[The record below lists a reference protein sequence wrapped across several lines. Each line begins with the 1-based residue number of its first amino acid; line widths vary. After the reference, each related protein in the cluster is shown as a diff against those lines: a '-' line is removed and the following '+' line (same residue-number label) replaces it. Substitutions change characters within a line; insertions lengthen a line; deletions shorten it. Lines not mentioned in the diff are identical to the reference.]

1 MKESIL
7 KIRRTG
13 TLFLMATVLI
23 CISCGNSKKATAE
36 TVETTTANS
45 IKAPAFNADS
55 AYAYTAAQ
63 CSFGPRIMNS
73 TAHKQCGDYIV
84 KKFKEFGATVTEQE
98 TLIPPKTTEASE
110 ADPTGKA
117 PYKCRNII
125 ASFDPQNPE
134 RILICAHWDS
144 RPWADNDPDKKNW
157 HKPVMAANDGA
168 SGVAVMLEMA
178 RAISQSKDPKLKVG
192 IDFIC
197 LDAEDAGTPQFS
209 KQKDDES
216 SWCLGSQYWAAN
228 PHVAGYTAR
237 YGILLDMVGG
247 EGATFYQEGYSLQ
260 YAKDIVDKVWSAAAD
275 LGYSSIFMNEG
286 GGYVTDDHGPINQTA
301 GIPCI
306 DIIPY
311 SPNNPRSSFGDTWH
325 TINDT
330 MEHISKSTLKAVGE
344 TIMNVIY
351 NEE

>member
-1 MKESIL
+1 MNKSTS
-7 KIRRTG
+7 RHQHTG
-13 TLFLMATVLI
+13 LLLLFAGLLACV
-23 CISCGNSKKATAE
+23 SCGNSKKAAAETAE
-36 TVETTTANS
+36 AATVTV
-45 IKAPAFNADS
+45 PAFNADS

-63 CSFGPRIMNS
+63 CAFGPRVMNS
-73 TAHKQCGDYIV
+73 EAHKKCGDYIAG
-84 KKFKEFGATVTEQE
+84 KFREFGATVTEQE
-98 TLIPPKTTEASE
+98 TEIPPKTTEPTE
-110 ADPTGKA
+110 NDPTGKK

-125 ASFDPQNPE
+125 ASFDPQKPE

-144 RPWADNDPDKKNW
+144 RPWADNDPEKKNW
-157 HKPVMAANDGA
+157 RKPVMAANDGA

-178 RAISQSKDPKLKVG
+178 RAIHQDKNAKLNVG
-192 IDFIC
+192 VDFIC

-260 YAKDIVDKVWSAAAD
+260 YAKDIVDKVWGTAAN
-275 LGYSSIFMNEG
+275 LGYSSIFVNQG

-330 MEHISKSTLKAVGE
+330 MEHISKNTLKAVGE
-344 TIMNVIY
+344 TVMNVIY

>member
-1 MKESIL
+1 MK
-7 KIRRTG
+7 KIIATCTQG
-13 TLFLMATVLI
+13 SCVFLLSALFI

-36 TVETTTANS
+36 TVDNTDS
-45 IKAPAFNADS
+45 VIKAPEFNTDS

-63 CSFGPRIMNS
+63 CAFGPRVMNS
-73 TAHKQCGDYIV
+73 EAHKQCGDYIV
-84 KKFKEFGATVTEQE
+84 KKFKEFGASVTEQE
-98 TLIPPKTTEASE
+98 TVISPKTTEPTTE
-110 ADPTGKA
+110 DPSGKL

-134 RILICAHWDS
+134 RVLICAHWDS

-178 RAISQSKDPKLKVG
+178 RAISRSKDPKLKVG

-197 LDAEDAGTPQFS
+197 LDAEDAGKPQFS

-260 YAKDIVDKVWSAAAD
+260 YAKDIVDRVWSTAAN
-275 LGYSSIFMNEG
+275 LGYSSIFVNES

-301 GIPCI
+301 NIPCI

-325 TINDT
+325 TVNDT
-330 MEHISKSTLKAVGE
+330 MEHISKNTLKAVGE

-351 NEE
+351 NEQ

>member
-1 MKESIL
+1 MNKSTS
-7 KIRRTG
+7 RHQHTG
-13 TLFLMATVLI
+13 LLLLFAGLLACV
-23 CISCGNSKKATAE
+23 SCGNSKKAAAETAE
-36 TVETTTANS
+36 AATVTV
-45 IKAPAFNADS
+45 PAFNADS

-63 CSFGPRIMNS
+63 CAFGPRVMNS
-73 TAHKQCGDYIV
+73 EAHKKCGDYIAG
-84 KKFKEFGATVTEQE
+84 KFREFGATVTEQE
-98 TLIPPKTTEASE
+98 TEISPKTTEPTE
-110 ADPTGKA
+110 NDPTGKK

-144 RPWADNDPDKKNW
+144 RPWADNDPEKKNW
-157 HKPVMAANDGA
+157 RKPVMAANDGA

-178 RAISQSKDPKLKVG
+178 RAIHQDKNAKLNVG

-260 YAKDIVDKVWSAAAD
+260 YAKDIVDKVWGTAAD
-275 LGYSSIFMNEG
+275 LGYSSIFVNQG

-330 MEHISKSTLKAVGE
+330 MEHISKNTLKAVGE
-344 TIMNVIY
+344 TVMNVIY